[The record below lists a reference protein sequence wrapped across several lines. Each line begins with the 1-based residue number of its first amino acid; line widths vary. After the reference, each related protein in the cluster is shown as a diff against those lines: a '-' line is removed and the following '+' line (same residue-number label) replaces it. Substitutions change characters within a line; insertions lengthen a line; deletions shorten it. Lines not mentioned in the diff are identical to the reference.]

1 MYLTENNTDETDRKI
16 LTALCS
22 ISCNVMFN
30 KYALDNINLGLIKPG
45 DKVPY
50 ECYIDDL
57 GMREYEN
64 YILRSALAGEIIDS
78 NETIGLQPMETYY
91 KRFFIEQVEAMF
103 VKAPKKKKSS
113 DDAGFPQYKY
123 GLLEYLQ
130 TLYEIYKE
138 IAAIP
143 IQTDALDIYFDFAD
157 EHEFARKDELIKKFI
172 VAIKT
177 KGLRKGSRIDRY
189 VKPITYRSGYL
200 NRLIKECNGHY
211 ILINSDTESLD
222 YKLALLSCFS
232 FLRHQD
238 KELFELKI
246 ETWEELYIKRNRPAH
261 VPNFLVC

>member
-1 MYLTENNTDETDRKI
+1 MTLVWGNTRTTFCV
-16 LTALCS
+16 LPWPA
-22 ISCNVMFN
+22 
-30 KYALDNINLGLIKPG
+30 
-45 DKVPY
+45 
-50 ECYIDDL
+50 
-57 GMREYEN
+57 
-64 YILRSALAGEIIDS
+64 
-78 NETIGLQPMETYY
+78 
-91 KRFFIEQVEAMF
+91 
-103 VKAPKKKKSS
+103 
-113 DDAGFPQYKY
+113 
-123 GLLEYLQ
+123 
-130 TLYEIYKE
+130 LYEIYKE

-157 EHEFARKDELIKKFI
+157 EHEFARNNELIKKFI

-200 NRLIKECNGHY
+200 NRLIKEYNGHY

-261 VPNFLVC
+261 VPNFLAC